1 MRVPVSKN
9 NCVDNNFLSL
19 TKECI
24 VCIVG
29 AKRKRYFYTCIS
41 KKYQKYQKIPKNTKK
56 YQKIPKNTKKYQKIP
71 KNTKNFKKYQKLRQ
85 YGLVTRKI

>member
-56 YQKIPKNTKKYQKIP
+56 YQKIPKKYQTIPKNTKKYQKIP
-71 KNTKNFKKYQKLRQ
+71 KISKNTKNY
-85 YGLVTRKI
+85 VNMA